1 MLTALGNGVEGGR
14 WYSLMDKVYRRE
26 VLDAAWERVERNAGA
41 AGVDGQSVAAF
52 AAHAGRYLDEL
63 GADLRSG
70 RYRAQPVRRVY
81 IPKGGGQLR
90 PLGIPTVKDRV
101 VQTALKLVLEPI
113 FERDFV
119 AGSYGFRPQRG
130 CKDALREVDRLIAD
144 GYVWVVDADICQYF
158 EQIDKVRLLGR
169 VADRVSDGRV
179 LRLIED
185 YLNQEILEGLQRWT
199 PTAGTPQG
207 AVLSPLLANLYLHP
221 LDVEMAASGHRMVR
235 YADDAVVMCASEA
248 EAQAALARMRAW
260 VEANGLRL
268 HPEKT
273 HLGDCREKGQGFEF
287 LGYRFEAGR
296 RYVRSKSL
304 KALKE
309 RLRQRTRRTRGDPI
323 ERVIADINPTLRGWF
338 GYFKHAHRT
347 TFTAID
353 GFVRRRLR
361 ALLRRQ
367 EGRPGMGLCIA
378 DNCRWNNAFFA
389 EHGLFALTP
398 AHAAASQSR

>member
-1 MLTALGNGVEGGR
+1 
-14 WYSLMDKVYRRE
+14 
-26 VLDAAWERVERNAGA
+26 
-41 AGVDGQSVAAF
+41 
-52 AAHAGRYLDEL
+52 
-63 GADLRSG
+63 
-70 RYRAQPVRRVY
+70 
-81 IPKGGGQLR
+81 
-90 PLGIPTVKDRV
+90 
-101 VQTALKLVLEPI
+101 
-113 FERDFV
+113 
-119 AGSYGFRPQRG
+119 
-130 CKDALREVDRLIAD
+130 
-144 GYVWVVDADICQYF
+144 
-158 EQIDKVRLLGR
+158 
-169 VADRVSDGRV
+169 
-179 LRLIED
+179 
-185 YLNQEILEGLQRWT
+185 
-199 PTAGTPQG
+199 
-207 AVLSPLLANLYLHP
+207 VLSPLLANIYLHP
-221 LDVEMAASGHRMVR
+221 LDVEMAASGHRLVR

-273 HLGDCREKGQGFEF
+273 HLGDCREKGKGFEF

-338 GYFKHAHRT
+338 GYFKHAHRA
-347 TFTAID
+347 TFAAID

-367 EGRPGMGLCIA
+367 AGRPGMGRCLA